1 MNWGKS
7 ILLVITLFVAGILF
21 MVFKAGSYNTDLV
34 ATDYYEQELE
44 YQKVIDAGANTNKLA
59 TAVKVKEVAN
69 GLEILL
75 PAEMQNKMVSADI
88 WLYCVSDKSKDRRK
102 KMQTNDGKLFMELLP
117 INKGAYE
124 IKLDWESESVNYYFK
139 EKLKL

>member
-1 MNWGKS
+1 M
-7 ILLVITLFVAGILF
+7 VITLFVAGILF

-34 ATDYYEQELE
+34 ATDYYEQELA
-44 YQKVIDAGANTNKLA
+44 YQKVIDAGANTNKLT

-75 PAEMQNKMVSADI
+75 PEEMNGKMVNASI
-88 WLYCVSDKSKDRRK
+88 WLYCVADKSKDRRK
-102 KMQTNDGKLFMELLP
+102 KMQTNNGKLFMELVP
-117 INKGAYE
+117 ENKGAYE
-124 IKLDWESESVNYYFK
+124 IKLDWESETVNYYFK

>member
-7 ILLVITLFVAGILF
+7 IVLVIALFVGGILF
-21 MVFKAGSYNTDLV
+21 MVFKAGTYNTDLV
-34 ATDYYEQELE
+34 ATDYYEQELA
-44 YQKVIDAGANTNKLA
+44 YQKVIDAGDRAANLSA
-59 TAVKVKEVAN
+59 EVKVNLVNN

-75 PAEMQNKMVSADI
+75 PQEMQGKAVNASI

-102 KMQTNDGKLFMELLP
+102 KMQSNDGKLFMELLP
-117 INKGAYE
+117 ENKGAYE
-124 IKLDWESESVNYYFK
+124 IKLDWESEKVTYYFK

>member
-7 ILLVITLFVAGILF
+7 IALVITLFVAGILF

-59 TAVKVKEVAN
+59 TAVNVKEVDN
-69 GLEILL
+69 RLEILL
-75 PAEMQNKMVSADI
+75 PAEMHSKTVNAEI
-88 WLYCVSDKSKDRRK
+88 WLYCVADKAKDRRK
-102 KMQTNDGKLFMELLP
+102 KMQTNDGKLFIELLP

-124 IKLDWESESVNYYFK
+124 IKLDWESENVNYYFK

>member
-1 MNWGKS
+1 MNWRKS
-7 ILLVITLFVAGILF
+7 IVLVITLFVAGILF

-34 ATDYYEQELE
+34 ATDYYEQELA
-44 YQKVIDAGANTNKLA
+44 YQKVIDAGTNTNNLT
-59 TAVKVKEVAN
+59 TAVKVKEVDN
-69 GLEILL
+69 RLELLL
-75 PAEMQNKMVSADI
+75 PAEMHNKSVNAEI

-124 IKLDWESESVNYYFK
+124 IKLDWESENVNYYFK

>member
-7 ILLVITLFVAGILF
+7 IVLVITLFVAGILF

-34 ATDYYEQELE
+34 ATDYYEQELQ
-44 YQKVIDAGANTNKLA
+44 YQKVIDAGANTNKLT
-59 TAVKVKEVAN
+59 TAVNVKVADSR
-69 GLEILL
+69 LEILL
-75 PAEMQNKMVSADI
+75 PAEMHGKIVNAEI
-88 WLYCVSDKSKDRRK
+88 WLYCIADKAKDRRK
-102 KMQTNDGKLFMELLP
+102 KMKTNDGKLFIELLP

-124 IKLDWESESVNYYFK
+124 IKLDWESEEVNYYFK